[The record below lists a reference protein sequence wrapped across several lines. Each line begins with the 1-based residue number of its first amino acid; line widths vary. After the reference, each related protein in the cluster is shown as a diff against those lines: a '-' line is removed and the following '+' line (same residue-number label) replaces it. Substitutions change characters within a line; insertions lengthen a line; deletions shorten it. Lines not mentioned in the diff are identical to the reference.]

1 MLLFCCCFLG
11 FLVVFFNFCIH
22 IDLALFIQ
30 SKCSGTAIDNSKIIL
45 LISPG
50 IVDTHW
56 SLSEEL
62 LIGNIM

>member
-1 MLLFCCCFLG
+1 MCFFQFFG
-11 FLVVFFNFCIH
+11 VFFNFCIH

-30 SKCSGTAIDNSKIIL
+30 SKCSGTVIDNSKIIF

-50 IVDTHW
+50 IVDTLW